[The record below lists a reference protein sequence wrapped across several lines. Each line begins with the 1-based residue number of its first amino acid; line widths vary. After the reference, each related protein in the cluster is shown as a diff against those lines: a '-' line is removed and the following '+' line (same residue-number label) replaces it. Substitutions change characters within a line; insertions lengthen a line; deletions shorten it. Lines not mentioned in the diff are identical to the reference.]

1 MKKLNIKKPDFSSIS
16 FKGGAY
22 TTIFSVIAVIAVVA
36 INLIFGKLN
45 ITFDLTDNG
54 MFSITDETKDY
65 LAGIEDDIT
74 IYYLEPNGESIDIF
88 TKILGQIDKA
98 SKHVEVVVKDPV
110 LYPSFAKDYTASEDV
125 NYGIIVVNER
135 TGKSRF
141 MAEEDYVILDYSM
154 DYTTYQLQT
163 QTTGL
168 DLEGKIDSA
177 IGYVLSDETAKIY
190 QVTGHGEEAIGS
202 ETVKLINKA
211 NLEVDSLKLMM
222 IDEIPDDCSVLFIQN
237 PQNDLTE
244 EEAELLRDYLSK
256 GGKLIVNLS
265 YKSWDHL
272 QLLGVLGEYGI
283 TIGDGII
290 FDRENRMNKNYPA
303 YCFVANVT
311 ANDINEGIYNK
322 KYIISQGSSEIIT
335 NTDPENLSLDSLLYT
350 SDTAYIKRN
359 KSGTTEKEAGDKEG
373 TFYFGSVIT
382 DSVTGAQIAAFS
394 GLGLF
399 DDRFANVSSYGN
411 IDLLLN
417 TVNALADIKES
428 TLAVRAIDFTQVE
441 SLIIPDASTAIGLA
455 VVLALVPV
463 VLLITGIIVVVVR
476 RKKS

>member
-22 TTIFSVIAVIAVVA
+22 TAIFSVLAVIVVVA

-45 ITFDLTDNG
+45 ITFDFTDNG
-54 MFSITDETKDY
+54 MFSITDETRDY
-65 LAGIEDDIT
+65 LAGIDDDIT
-74 IYYLEPNGESIDIF
+74 IYYLEPNGEAIDVF
-88 TKILGQIDKA
+88 TKIFEQIDKA
-98 SKHVEVVVKDPV
+98 SKHVDVVVKDPV
-110 LYPSFAKDYTASEDV
+110 LYPSFAADYTTSDKV
-125 NYGIIVVNER
+125 NYGFIVVNEA
-135 TGKSRF
+135 TGKSKF
-141 MAEEDYVILDYSM
+141 VPEEDYVILDYSM
-154 DYTTYQLQT
+154 DYQTYQLQT

-177 IGYVLSDETAKIY
+177 VGYVLSDETAKVY
-190 QVTGHGEEAIGS
+190 QVAGHGEEAIGS
-202 ETVKLINKA
+202 ETEKLIKKA
-211 NLEVDSLKLMM
+211 NFEVGSLKLMM
-222 IDEIPDDCSVLFIQN
+222 IDEIPEDCSVLFIQN
-237 PQNDLTE
+237 PQNDFTE
-244 EEAELLRDYLSK
+244 QEAEVLRDYLSK

-265 YKSWDHL
+265 YKSWEHL

-290 FDRENRMNKNYPA
+290 FDKENRMNKNYPA

-322 KYIISQGSSEIIT
+322 KYVISQGSSEIIT

-350 SDTAYIKRN
+350 SDSAYIKSS
-359 KSGTTEKEAGDKEG
+359 KAGTTEKEEGDKEG

-382 DSVTGAQIAAFS
+382 DSVTGAKIAAFS

-399 DDRFANVSSYGN
+399 DDNFANVSSYGN
-411 IDLLLN
+411 INLLLN
-417 TVNALADIKES
+417 TIGSLADIKES
-428 TLAVRAIDFTQVE
+428 TLAVRAIDFTKVDT
-441 SLIIPDASTAIGLA
+441 LTIPNASTAVGFA
-455 VVLALVPV
+455 TVLVLVPV